1 MNGARA
7 PHGQASRRADLQML
21 LATVI
26 WGSSY
31 LFMKSGLESMQELNL
46 VAFRFGVAFIAAA
59 VLFHRR
65 LFNMNRRTL
74 AAGAIMGTA
83 LFAAFVFITYGVQRT
98 TASQA
103 GFLISL
109 AVIFVPILTTIL
121 HRRMPD
127 LRLTISILVAVT
139 GLALLTLQHEL
150 SLHMGDILCILAA
163 LMYAIYIMIA
173 GKYTPKHDPLTL
185 GTVQLGVAALWGLAA
200 TFMLETPRLPDTPQ
214 SWAAILGLGVLCS
227 GIGYILQT
235 LAQRHA
241 SPTRTSLIFSLEPLF
256 AAAFAFTFQGEL
268 LTLQGY
274 AGAALMLVGV
284 LITEIK
290 VPYPVFGRGKRRALQ
305 TELGDQGATGV

>member
-1 MNGARA
+1 MSRVSTRPINGAR
-7 PHGQASRRADLQML
+7 RADIQML

-46 VAFRFGVAFIAAA
+46 VAFRFAIAFIAAA
-59 VLFHRR
+59 VIFHRR
-65 LFNMNRRTL
+65 LFRMDVGTL
-74 AAGAIMGTA
+74 VAGAVMGTA

-98 TASQA
+98 TTSQA

-109 AVIFVPILTTIL
+109 AVIFVPILTTII

-127 LRLTISILVAVT
+127 RRLMMSIIVAVT
-139 GLALLTLQHEL
+139 GLGLLTLQHEL
-150 SLHMGDILCILAA
+150 SLHTGDILCIVAA
-163 LMYAIYIMIA
+163 LIYAIYIMIA
-173 GKYTPKHDPLTL
+173 GKFTPKHDPLTL
-185 GTVQLGVAALWGLAA
+185 GTVQLGVAAIWGIAA
-200 TFMLETPRLPDTPQ
+200 TLLFESPRLPDSPE

-256 AAAFAFTFQGEL
+256 AAAFAFSFQGET

-274 AGAALMLVGV
+274 TGAALMLVGV

-290 VPYPVFGRGKRRALQ
+290 AVELMFWRRKQPSIPTEFGERGAP
-305 TELGDQGATGV
+305 GV

>member
-1 MNGARA
+1 MSRVSTRPINGAR
-7 PHGQASRRADLQML
+7 RADIQML

-46 VAFRFGVAFIAAA
+46 VAFRFAIAFIAAA
-59 VLFHRR
+59 VIFHRR
-65 LFNMNRRTL
+65 LFRMDVGTL
-74 AAGAIMGTA
+74 VAGAIMGTA

-98 TASQA
+98 TTSQA

-109 AVIFVPILTTIL
+109 AVIFVPILTTII

-127 LRLTISILVAVT
+127 RRLMMSIIVAVT
-139 GLALLTLQHEL
+139 GLGLLTLQHEL
-150 SLHMGDILCILAA
+150 SLHTGDILCIVAA
-163 LMYAIYIMIA
+163 LIYAIYIMIA
-173 GKYTPKHDPLTL
+173 GKFTPKHDPLTL
-185 GTVQLGVAALWGLAA
+185 GTVQLGVAAIWGIAA
-200 TFMLETPRLPDTPQ
+200 TLLFESPRLPDSPE

-256 AAAFAFTFQGEL
+256 AAAFAFSFQGET

-274 AGAALMLVGV
+274 TGAALMLVGV

-290 VPYPVFGRGKRRALQ
+290 AVALMFWHRKQPSIPTEFGERGAP
-305 TELGDQGATGV
+305 GV

>member
-1 MNGARA
+1 MNGVQVSQ
-7 PHGQASRRADLQML
+7 GQTTRRADIQML

-31 LFMKSGLESMQELNL
+31 LFMKSGLESMEELNL
-46 VAFRFGVAFIAAA
+46 VAFRFGIAFIAAGL
-59 VLFHRR
+59 LFHRR
-65 LFNMNRRTL
+65 LFNMDRRTL
-74 AAGAIMGTA
+74 VAGAIMGIA

-98 TASQA
+98 TTSQA

-109 AVIFVPILTTIL
+109 AVIFVPILTTIQ

-127 LRLTISILVAVT
+127 KRLTLSILVAVT
-139 GLALLTLQHEL
+139 GLGLLTLQHQL
-150 SLHMGDILCILAA
+150 SLHTGDILCILAA
-163 LMYAIYIMIA
+163 LVYAIYIMIA
-173 GKYTPKHDPLTL
+173 GKFTPKHDPLTL
-185 GTVQLGVAALWGLAA
+185 GTVQLGVAAMSGIAA
-200 TFMLETPRLPDTPQ
+200 TFMLETPRMPDTAE
-214 SWAAILGLGVLCS
+214 SCSHLGLGVLCS
-227 GIGYILQT
+227 GLGYILQT

-256 AAAFAFTFQGEL
+256 AAAFAFTFQGES

-290 VPYPVFGRGKRRALQ
+290 LPQPIFWRRKRPVLQ
-305 TELGDQGATGV
+305 SELGDQGAPGV

>member
-1 MNGARA
+1 MSRVSSKPMIGA
-7 PHGQASRRADLQML
+7 RRADIQML

-46 VAFRFGVAFIAAA
+46 VAFRFAIAFIAAA
-59 VLFHRR
+59 VIFHRR
-65 LFNMNRRTL
+65 LFRMDIGTL
-74 AAGAIMGTA
+74 VAGTVMGTA

-98 TASQA
+98 TTSQA

-109 AVIFVPILTTIL
+109 AVIFVPILTTII

-127 LRLTISILVAVT
+127 RRLMMSIIVAVT
-139 GLALLTLQHEL
+139 GLGLLTLQHEL
-150 SLHMGDILCILAA
+150 SLHTGDILCIVAA
-163 LMYAIYIMIA
+163 LIYAIYIMIA
-173 GKYTPKHDPLTL
+173 GKFTPKHDPLTL
-185 GTVQLGVAALWGLAA
+185 GTVQLGVAAIWGIAA
-200 TFMLETPRLPDTPQ
+200 TFLFESPRLPDSPE

-256 AAAFAFTFQGEL
+256 AAAFAFSFQGET

-274 AGAALMLVGV
+274 TGAALMLVGV

-290 VPYPVFGRGKRRALQ
+290 AVELMFWRRKQPSIPTEFGERGAP
-305 TELGDQGATGV
+305 GV

>member
-1 MNGARA
+1 MSRVSSKPMNGAR
-7 PHGQASRRADLQML
+7 RADIQML

-46 VAFRFGVAFIAAA
+46 VAFRFAIAFIAAA
-59 VLFHRR
+59 VIFHRR
-65 LFNMNRRTL
+65 LFRMDIGTL
-74 AAGAIMGTA
+74 VAGTVMGTA

-98 TASQA
+98 TTSQA

-109 AVIFVPILTTIL
+109 AVIFVPILTTII

-127 LRLTISILVAVT
+127 RRLMMSIIVAVT
-139 GLALLTLQHEL
+139 GLGLLTLQHEL
-150 SLHMGDILCILAA
+150 SLHTGDILCIVAA
-163 LMYAIYIMIA
+163 LIYAIYIMIA
-173 GKYTPKHDPLTL
+173 GKFTPKHDPLTL
-185 GTVQLGVAALWGLAA
+185 GTVQLGVAAIWGIAA
-200 TFMLETPRLPDTPQ
+200 TFLFESPRLPDSPE

-256 AAAFAFTFQGEL
+256 AAAFAFSFQGET

-274 AGAALMLVGV
+274 TGAALMLVGV

-290 VPYPVFGRGKRRALQ
+290 AVELMFWRRKQPSIPTEFGERGAP
-305 TELGDQGATGV
+305 GV

>member
-1 MNGARA
+1 MSRVSSRPTNGAR
-7 PHGQASRRADLQML
+7 RADIQML

-31 LFMKSGLESMQELNL
+31 LFMKSGLESIQELNL
-46 VAFRFGVAFIAAA
+46 VAFRFAIAFIAAA
-59 VLFHRR
+59 VIFHRR
-65 LFNMNRRTL
+65 LFRMDLRTL
-74 AAGAIMGTA
+74 IAGAVMGTA

-98 TASQA
+98 TTSQA

-109 AVIFVPILTTIL
+109 AVIFVPILTTII

-127 LRLTISILVAVT
+127 TRLMLSIIVAVT
-139 GLALLTLQHEL
+139 GLGLLTLQHEL
-150 SLHMGDILCILAA
+150 SLHTGDILCIVAA
-163 LMYAIYIMIA
+163 LIYAIYIMIA
-173 GKYTPKHDPLTL
+173 GKFTPKHDPLTL
-185 GTVQLGVAALWGLAA
+185 GTVQLGVAAIWGIAA
-200 TFMLETPRLPDTPQ
+200 TFLFESPRLPDSPE

-256 AAAFAFTFQGEL
+256 AAAFAFSFQGET

-274 AGAALMLVGV
+274 TGAALMLVGV

-290 VPYPVFGRGKRRALQ
+290 AVELMFWRRKQ
-305 TELGDQGATGV
+305 PSIPSELGERGAPGV

>member
-1 MNGARA
+1 MNGVQVNQ
-7 PHGQASRRADLQML
+7 GQTTRRADIQML

-46 VAFRFGVAFIAAA
+46 VAFRFGIAFIAAGL
-59 VLFHRR
+59 LFHRR
-65 LFNMNRRTL
+65 LFNMDRRTL
-74 AAGAIMGTA
+74 VAGAIMGTA

-98 TASQA
+98 TTSQA

-109 AVIFVPILTTIL
+109 AVIFVPILTTIQ

-127 LRLTISILVAVT
+127 KRLTLSILVAVT
-139 GLALLTLQHEL
+139 GLGLLTLQHQL

-163 LMYAIYIMIA
+163 LVYAIYIMIA
-173 GKYTPKHDPLTL
+173 GKFTPKHDPLTL
-185 GTVQLGVAALWGLAA
+185 GTVQLGVAAMWGIAA
-200 TFMLETPRLPDTPQ
+200 TFMLETPRMPDTAE

-227 GIGYILQT
+227 GLGYILQT

-256 AAAFAFTFQGEL
+256 AAAFAFTFQGES

-290 VPYPVFGRGKRRALQ
+290 LPQPIFWRRKRPVLQ
-305 TELGDQGATGV
+305 SELGDQGVSGV